1 MNHLPNPR
9 MVSARSFFSRMNQYR
24 NENWLTDAQLLKGSE
39 EFFRSNNYYNIEY
52 NRVFDQ
58 GRQIFTSPIVAS
70 KMKGRE
76 DIETIVAIFR
86 SKIIH
91 YNLSFFGILESLLYD
106 IVDNYENTNLMLVTD
121 SLSYIPIIKTEE
133 LSVIIENMMKD
144 GLYVLFLNHRFAYA
158 LFDHFENLTKPI
170 PVQD

>member
-1 MNHLPNPR
+1 
-9 MVSARSFFSRMNQYR
+9 MVSAKSFFSRMNQYR

-39 EFFRSNNYYNIEY
+39 EFFTSNNYYNIEY

-58 GRQIFTSPIVAS
+58 GRQIFSSPIVAS

-76 DIETIVAIFR
+76 DIETIVAVFR
-86 SKIIH
+86 SKITH

-106 IVDNYENTNLMLVTD
+106 MVDNYENTNLMLVTD

-170 PVQD
+170 PVRD

>member
-1 MNHLPNPR
+1 

-58 GRQIFTSPIVAS
+58 GKQIFSSPIVAS
-70 KMKGRE
+70 KMKARE

-86 SKIIH
+86 SKITR
-91 YNLSFFGILESLLYD
+91 YNLSFFGVLESLLYD
-106 IVDNYENTNLMLVTD
+106 MVDNYENTNLMLVTD

>member
-1 MNHLPNPR
+1 M
-9 MVSARSFFSRMNQYR
+9 
-24 NENWLTDAQLLKGSE
+24 KGS
-39 EFFRSNNYYNIEY
+39 
-52 NRVFDQ
+52 
-58 GRQIFTSPIVAS
+58 
-70 KMKGRE
+70 E
-76 DIETIVAIFR
+76 DIETIVAVFR
-86 SKIIH
+86 SKITR

-133 LSVIIENMMKD
+133 LSVIIEDMMKD

-158 LFDHFENLTKPI
+158 LFDHFENLNKPI

>member
-1 MNHLPNPR
+1 

-24 NENWLTDAQLLKGSE
+24 DENWLTDAQLLKGSE

-52 NRVFDQ
+52 NKVFDQ
-58 GRQIFTSPIVAS
+58 GRQIFSSPIVAS

-76 DIETIVAIFR
+76 DIETIVAVFR

>member
-1 MNHLPNPR
+1 

-58 GRQIFTSPIVAS
+58 GKQIFSSPIVAS
-70 KMKGRE
+70 KMKGIE
-76 DIETIVAIFR
+76 DIETIVAVFR
-86 SKIIH
+86 SKITY

-106 IVDNYENTNLMLVTD
+106 MVDNYENTNLMLVTD

>member
-1 MNHLPNPR
+1 

-24 NENWLTDAQLLKGSE
+24 NENWLTNAQLLKGSE

-58 GRQIFTSPIVAS
+58 GRQIFSSPIVAS
-70 KMKGRE
+70 KMKGGE
-76 DIETIVAIFR
+76 DIETIVAVFR
-86 SKIIH
+86 SKITH
-91 YNLSFFGILESLLYD
+91 YDLSFFGILESLLYD
-106 IVDNYENTNLMLVTD
+106 MVDNYENTNLMLVTD
-121 SLSYIPIIKTEE
+121 SLSYIPIIKIEE

-158 LFDHFENLTKPI
+158 LFDHFENFTKPI
-170 PVQD
+170 PVKD

>member
-1 MNHLPNPR
+1 

-76 DIETIVAIFR
+76 DIETIVAVFR

-158 LFDHFENLTKPI
+158 LFDHFENLAKPI

>member
-1 MNHLPNPR
+1 

-58 GRQIFTSPIVAS
+58 GRQIFTSPIIAS

-76 DIETIVAIFR
+76 DIETIVAVFR

-133 LSVIIENMMKD
+133 LSVIIEDMMKD

>member
-1 MNHLPNPR
+1 

-58 GRQIFTSPIVAS
+58 GRQIFSSPIVAS
-70 KMKGRE
+70 KMKARE

-86 SKIIH
+86 SKITR
-91 YNLSFFGILESLLYD
+91 YNLSFFGVLESLLYD
-106 IVDNYENTNLMLVTD
+106 MVDNYENTNLMLVTD

-158 LFDHFENLTKPI
+158 LFDHFEKLTKPI

>member
-1 MNHLPNPR
+1 

-76 DIETIVAIFR
+76 DIETIVAVFR

-158 LFDHFENLTKPI
+158 LFDHFENFTKPI
-170 PVQD
+170 PVKD

>member
-1 MNHLPNPR
+1 
-9 MVSARSFFSRMNQYR
+9 MVSARLFFSRMNQYR

-58 GRQIFTSPIVAS
+58 GRQIFSSPIVAS

-76 DIETIVAIFR
+76 DIETIVAVFR
-86 SKIIH
+86 SKITH

-106 IVDNYENTNLMLVTD
+106 MVDNYENTNLMLVTD

>member
-1 MNHLPNPR
+1 

-52 NRVFDQ
+52 NRIFDQ
-58 GRQIFTSPIVAS
+58 GRQIFSSPIVAS
-70 KMKGRE
+70 KMKGGE
-76 DIETIVAIFR
+76 DIETIVAVFR
-86 SKIIH
+86 SKITH
-91 YNLSFFGILESLLYD
+91 YDLSFFGILESLLYD
-106 IVDNYENTNLMLVTD
+106 MVDNYENTNLMLVTD
-121 SLSYIPIIKTEE
+121 SLSYIPIIKIEE

-158 LFDHFENLTKPI
+158 LFDHFENFTKPI
-170 PVQD
+170 PVKD

>member
-1 MNHLPNPR
+1 
-9 MVSARSFFSRMNQYR
+9 MVSARSFFSRMNQSR

-52 NRVFDQ
+52 NKVFDQ
-58 GRQIFTSPIVAS
+58 GRQIFSSPIVAS
-70 KMKGRE
+70 KMKGGE
-76 DIETIVAIFR
+76 DIETIVAVFR
-86 SKIIH
+86 SKITH
-91 YNLSFFGILESLLYD
+91 YDLSFFGILESLLYD
-106 IVDNYENTNLMLVTD
+106 MVDNYENTNLMLVTD

-158 LFDHFENLTKPI
+158 LFDHFENFTKPI
-170 PVQD
+170 PVKD

>member
-1 MNHLPNPR
+1 

-24 NENWLTDAQLLKGSE
+24 DENWLTDAQLLKGSE

-52 NRVFDQ
+52 NKVFDQ
-58 GRQIFTSPIVAS
+58 GRQIFSSPIVAS
-70 KMKGRE
+70 KMKGGE
-76 DIETIVAIFR
+76 DIETIVAVFR
-86 SKIIH
+86 SKITH
-91 YNLSFFGILESLLYD
+91 YDLSFFGILESLLYD
-106 IVDNYENTNLMLVTD
+106 MVDNYENTNLMLVTD

-158 LFDHFENLTKPI
+158 LFDHFENFTKPI
-170 PVQD
+170 PVKD

>member
-1 MNHLPNPR
+1 

-24 NENWLTDAQLLKGSE
+24 NENWLTDVQLLKGSE

-76 DIETIVAIFR
+76 DIETIVAVFR

>member
-1 MNHLPNPR
+1 

-24 NENWLTDAQLLKGSE
+24 DENWLTDAQLLKGSE

-52 NRVFDQ
+52 NKVFDQ
-58 GRQIFTSPIVAS
+58 GRQIFSSPIVAS

-76 DIETIVAIFR
+76 DIETIVAVFR
-86 SKIIH
+86 SKITH
-91 YNLSFFGILESLLYD
+91 YDLSFFGILESLLYD
-106 IVDNYENTNLMLVTD
+106 MVDNYENTNLMLVTD

-158 LFDHFENLTKPI
+158 LFDHFENFTKPI
-170 PVQD
+170 PVKD

>member
-1 MNHLPNPR
+1 
-9 MVSARSFFSRMNQYR
+9 MNQYR

-39 EFFRSNNYYNIEY
+39 EFFRSNNYNNIEY

-58 GRQIFTSPIVAS
+58 GRQIFSSPIVAS
-70 KMKGRE
+70 KMKEIE
-76 DIETIVAIFR
+76 DIETIVAVFR
-86 SKIIH
+86 SKITY

-106 IVDNYENTNLMLVTD
+106 MVDNYENTNLMLVTD
-121 SLSYIPIIKTEE
+121 SLSYIPIIKIEE

>member
-1 MNHLPNPR
+1 

-58 GRQIFTSPIVAS
+58 GRQIFSSPIVAS

-76 DIETIVAIFR
+76 DIETIVAVFR

-133 LSVIIENMMKD
+133 LSVIIEDMMKD

-158 LFDHFENLTKPI
+158 LFDHFENLNKPI

>member
-1 MNHLPNPR
+1 
-9 MVSARSFFSRMNQYR
+9 MNQYR

-58 GRQIFTSPIVAS
+58 GRQIFSSPIVAS
-70 KMKGRE
+70 KMKERE
-76 DIETIVAIFR
+76 NIETIVAVFR

>member
-1 MNHLPNPR
+1 
-9 MVSARSFFSRMNQYR
+9 MNQYR

-39 EFFRSNNYYNIEY
+39 EFFRSNNYNNIEY

-58 GRQIFTSPIVAS
+58 GRQIFSSPIVAS
-70 KMKGRE
+70 KMKEIE
-76 DIETIVAIFR
+76 DIETIVAVFR
-86 SKIIH
+86 SKITY

-106 IVDNYENTNLMLVTD
+106 MVDNYENTNLMLVTD

-158 LFDHFENLTKPI
+158 LFDHFENFTKPI

>member
-1 MNHLPNPR
+1 MPNPR

-58 GRQIFTSPIVAS
+58 GRQIFTSPIVAC

-76 DIETIVAIFR
+76 DIETIVAVFR

>member
-1 MNHLPNPR
+1 

-52 NRVFDQ
+52 NKVFDQ
-58 GRQIFTSPIVAS
+58 GRQIFSSPIVAS
-70 KMKGRE
+70 KMKGGE
-76 DIETIVAIFR
+76 DIETIVAVFR
-86 SKIIH
+86 SKITH

-106 IVDNYENTNLMLVTD
+106 MVDNYENTNLMLVTD
-121 SLSYIPIIKTEE
+121 SLSYIPIIKIEE

-158 LFDHFENLTKPI
+158 LFDHFENFTKPI
-170 PVQD
+170 PVKD

>member
-1 MNHLPNPR
+1 

-39 EFFRSNNYYNIEY
+39 EFFRSNNYNNIEY

-58 GRQIFTSPIVAS
+58 GRQIFSSPIVAS
-70 KMKGRE
+70 KMKEIE
-76 DIETIVAIFR
+76 DIETIVAVFR
-86 SKIIH
+86 SKITY

-106 IVDNYENTNLMLVTD
+106 MVDNYENTNLMLVTD

-158 LFDHFENLTKPI
+158 LFDHFENFTKPI
-170 PVQD
+170 PVKD

>member
-1 MNHLPNPR
+1 

-52 NRVFDQ
+52 NKVFDQ
-58 GRQIFTSPIVAS
+58 GRQIFSSPIVAS
-70 KMKGRE
+70 KMKGGE
-76 DIETIVAIFR
+76 DIETIVAVFR
-86 SKIIH
+86 SKITH
-91 YNLSFFGILESLLYD
+91 YDLSFFGILESLLYD
-106 IVDNYENTNLMLVTD
+106 MVDNYENTNLMLVTD

-170 PVQD
+170 PIQD

>member
-1 MNHLPNPR
+1 

-58 GRQIFTSPIVAS
+58 GRQIFSSPIVAS
-70 KMKGRE
+70 KMKEIE
-76 DIETIVAIFR
+76 DIETIVAVFR
-86 SKIIH
+86 SKITH

-106 IVDNYENTNLMLVTD
+106 MVDNYENTNLMLVTD
-121 SLSYIPIIKTEE
+121 SLSYIPIIKIEE

>member
-1 MNHLPNPR
+1 

-39 EFFRSNNYYNIEY
+39 ELFRSNNYYNIEY

-76 DIETIVAIFR
+76 DIETIVAVFR
-86 SKIIH
+86 SKITH
-91 YNLSFFGILESLLYD
+91 YDLSFFGILESLLYD
-106 IVDNYENTNLMLVTD
+106 MVDNYENTNLMLVTD

-158 LFDHFENLTKPI
+158 LFDHFENFTKPI
-170 PVQD
+170 PVKD

>member
-1 MNHLPNPR
+1 

-39 EFFRSNNYYNIEY
+39 DFFRSNNYYNIEY

-58 GRQIFTSPIVAS
+58 GRQIFSSPIVAS
-70 KMKGRE
+70 KMKEIE
-76 DIETIVAIFR
+76 DIETIVAVFR
-86 SKIIH
+86 SKITH

-106 IVDNYENTNLMLVTD
+106 MVDNYENTNLMLVTD
-121 SLSYIPIIKTEE
+121 SLSYIPIIKIEE

>member
-1 MNHLPNPR
+1 

-70 KMKGRE
+70 KMKGGE
-76 DIETIVAIFR
+76 DIETIVAVFR
-86 SKIIH
+86 SKITY

-106 IVDNYENTNLMLVTD
+106 MVDNYENTNLMLVTD

>member
-1 MNHLPNPR
+1 

-58 GRQIFTSPIVAS
+58 GKQIFSSPIVAS
-70 KMKGRE
+70 KMKARE

-86 SKIIH
+86 SKITR
-91 YNLSFFGILESLLYD
+91 YNLSFFGVLESLLYD
-106 IVDNYENTNLMLVTD
+106 MVDNYENTNLMLVTD

-158 LFDHFENLTKPI
+158 LFDHFEKLTKPI

>member
-1 MNHLPNPR
+1 MPNPR

-58 GRQIFTSPIVAS
+58 GKQIFSSPIVAS

-86 SKIIH
+86 SKITR
-91 YNLSFFGILESLLYD
+91 YNLSFFGVLESLLYD
-106 IVDNYENTNLMLVTD
+106 MVDNYENTNLMLVTD

-158 LFDHFENLTKPI
+158 LFDHFEKLTKPI